1 MMHKTDGHNREH
13 LVIQHCVQQC
23 PRTVGFPGSS
33 DLQIMAKGVIL
44 KKLSGTASIFPDCKF
59 LVVQLLDMD
68 ASSAVKRMLF
78 SGGKDQTVVD
88 DGKNDKVRGMDLTF
102 YHSSVQLRTQKLLFD
117 ILRVGD
123 KGVNVKVR
131 DFFLQIQDNGWGQ
144 AGSHSEGGAKLQ
156 GGRLSLV
163 LHQPFQL
170 LKLADHFTGM
180 GKKKLSPFCEIKLF
194 SKTFKE
200 KAVIM
205 SFQLTDGLT
214 DCWLGKIKMF
224 GSSTHGA
231 LFRNGRKNSEMADGH
246 MESPFIVNWYIGKTY
261 HFYKIIS
268 FLKYIFKWY
277 SRKYVKTISTLQN
290 TGQRY
295 RGKVSECR

>member
-1 MMHKTDGHNREH
+1 
-13 LVIQHCVQQC
+13 
-23 PRTVGFPGSS
+23 
-33 DLQIMAKGVIL
+33 
-44 KKLSGTASIFPDCKF
+44 
-59 LVVQLLDMD
+59 
-68 ASSAVKRMLF
+68 
-78 SGGKDQTVVD
+78 
-88 DGKNDKVRGMDLTF
+88 MDLTF
-102 YHSSVQLRTQKLLFD
+102 YHSSVQLRTQKLLLD

-163 LHQPFQL
+163 LHQLFQL

-180 GKKKLSPFCEIKLF
+180 GKKNLSPFCEIKLF